1 LELDMASVFES
12 RPGVLARVN
21 VGGGYSQ
28 PGGSIFA
35 TPEGTEM
42 GARMD
47 WAGDRNCGAPVYTVA
62 NTPGEIGPL
71 DALYKAQIGEE
82 WTRIYGADG
91 PRKFAASATA
101 LDQLGQFTLARQIV
115 SQVYGES

>member
-1 LELDMASVFES
+1 MASVFES
-12 RPGVLARVN
+12 RPGMLARVN
-21 VGGGYSQ
+21 IGGGYSQ

-42 GARMD
+42 GARLD
-47 WAGDRNCGAPVYTVA
+47 WAGDRNCGAPVYGVV
-62 NTPGEIGPL
+62 NTTQEIGPL

-82 WTRIYGADG
+82 WTRLYSSEGG
-91 PRKFAASATA
+91 RKFSAAATS

-115 SQVYGES
+115 SQVFGES